1 MHITIGI
8 SGGNRMKKSIDVNNS
23 SFAYTLNMLNF
34 LLNNGLITKEEFNK
48 IAYISAEH
56 YGIEFYC
63 V

>member
-1 MHITIGI
+1 MMTGI
-8 SGGNRMKKSIDVNNS
+8 SGGKRMKNSRDVNNS

>member
-1 MHITIGI
+1 MNN
-8 SGGNRMKKSIDVNNS
+8 SRDVNNS

>member
-1 MHITIGI
+1 MMTGI
-8 SGGNRMKKSIDVNNS
+8 SGGKRMKNSRDVNNS

-56 YGIEFYC
+56 YCIEFYC